1 MGLFRPVLQTQTNPP
16 LYPDTTVVIESV
28 NGKLVPN
35 SGSNTST
42 PLLRA
47 GNPLDLKDIL
57 DHVTIRKPKLLYNDH
72 KLLLFKPMQ
81 LSYAIAHLIEQP
93 NLETCE

>member
-1 MGLFRPVLQTQTNPP
+1 MA
-16 LYPDTTVVIESV
+16 D
-28 NGKLVPN
+28 
-35 SGSNTST
+35 GSSLHQGAKQQHQYLHTYVQ

-47 GNPLDLKDIL
+47 GKPLGLKDIL

-81 LSYAIAHLIEQP
+81 LSYAIAHLKEQP
-93 NLETCE
+93 NLDTCE